1 MKLYMHPASTTSRAV
16 ALFIAD
22 GKLPVDLQVV
32 DIFQGEHMKPPF
44 ASINPN
50 KMVPVLEDGDF
61 RMTESSAILK
71 YLAEK
76 SGSPAYPR
84 DLKQRA
90 RINEVMD
97 WINSN
102 LYRDWGYGLIY
113 PQVFPSHKRPSEE
126 TQKNTIAWGKE
137 RAEAWLKILNDNII
151 GPRNKFLCGDEISVA
166 DYFGAA
172 IIQVGDLIRCNLSKY
187 PNITRW
193 LNNMKSRPGWA
204 KTYEVINGFAESL
217 KGQQFVAV

>member
-61 RMTESSAILK
+61 RMTESTAILK

-76 SGSPAYPR
+76 NGSPAYPR

-113 PQVFPSHKRPSEE
+113 PQVFPSHKRPSDE

-137 RAEAWLKILNDNII
+137 RAEGWLKILNDNII

-193 LNNMKSRPGWA
+193 LNNMKGRPGWA
-204 KTYEVINGFAESL
+204 KTYEVITGFAESL